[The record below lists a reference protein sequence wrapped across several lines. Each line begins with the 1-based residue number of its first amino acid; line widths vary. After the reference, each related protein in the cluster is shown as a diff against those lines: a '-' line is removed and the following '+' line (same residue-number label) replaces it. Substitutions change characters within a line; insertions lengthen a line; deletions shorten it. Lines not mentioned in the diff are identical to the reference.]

1 MKFFTYSK
9 KKRKQLYTKHPYTQQ
24 LNATIS
30 MLLYLVLVAHLEP
43 DILACKVKWPLGSI
57 TKNKTSWNDGIPA
70 ELFKIQK
77 MMLFEC
83 YPQYISKF
91 GKLSSGHRT
100 GKGQFSFQSWRR
112 AMPKNA
118 QTTVQLQSFQM
129 IARVC
134 SKSFKLG
141 FSSTW
146 TENFQMCKLGF
157 KEPEEPD
164 IKMPTFAAPWRKQG
178 SSRKPS
184 TSVLLTMLKPL
195 RVWITTH
202 RGESL
207 KDGSTRPPDLLPEKP
222 VCRSGSN
229 S

>member
-1 MKFFTYSK
+1 MMEFQLSYLKY
-9 KKRKQLYTKHPYTQQ
+9 KRWCCSSAI
-24 LNATIS
+24 LNISANLENSAVATG
-30 MLLYLVLVAHLEP
+30 LV
-43 DILACKVKWPLGSI
+43 
-57 TKNKTSWNDGIPA
+57 
-70 ELFKIQK
+70 
-77 MMLFEC
+77 
-83 YPQYISKF
+83 
-91 GKLSSGHRT
+91 R
-100 GKGQFSFQSWRR
+100 KGQFSFQSWRR

-164 IKMPTFAAPWRKQG
+164 IKMPTFAAPWRKEG

-184 TSVLLTMLKPL
+184 TSVSLTMLKPL